1 MQVNNLTDELVAVIG
16 KCSLTPNKQEVTFK
30 YIKDIIIFPGGKNG
44 RVGRRTHTP
53 RGGVL
58 QSPCKVW
65 KGNISCC
72 DCIYVHI
79 YNSLLRG
86 LVNLCT
92 FRCGIVP
99 EGDLGEKKSEG
110 DEVERRKKV
119 RVNVEPASLLEDA
132 VSILNEMV
140 EQSDQ
145 DVELAEAAMNEEEGE
160 VEIELF
166 AL

>member
-30 YIKDIIIFPGGKNG
+30 YIKDQILSFSQVARMAELAGEH
-44 RVGRRTHTP
+44 THLEA
-53 RGGVL
+53 V
-58 QSPCKVW
+58 
-65 KGNISCC
+65 SC
-72 DCIYVHI
+72 
-79 YNSLLRG
+79 SLLARFG
-86 LVNLCT
+86 KETFLAVTVFMYIFTTRCLGDLLT

-119 RVNVEPASLLEDA
+119 RANVEPASLLEDA